1 MTKINTLLCALFMLS
16 VVTVSAQQRE
26 VVVECE
32 WGKISA
38 TIDMPE
44 AGSDTAVLIVAG
56 SGPTDRN
63 GNSAAG
69 LNTFCYKMLSEA
81 LAEGGYAVMRYDK
94 RAIGLSPIPAE
105 DVPNLVLED
114 YIDDARTCVE
124 YLRNDGYERVVV
136 AGHSEGGLIALALA
150 AEEECCLDGV
160 VLLCAPGYNMA
171 EILNYQ
177 LSQQLVPAYMGLM
190 VKSTTIINSLKA
202 GNRVAIEDIPNELL
216 GLFHPTVQ
224 PFIISNMHYE
234 PTELAAKCRVPMLI
248 VSGGRDI
255 QVSVSN
261 GNRIHGANPAA
272 AISGMRRLFLR
283 RRRGL
288 GRGRGLHALPRRA
301 QFLLGQL
308 GGRHDRLRS
317 DGLPPENVPV

>member
-1 MTKINTLLCALFMLS
+1 MLS
-16 VVTVSAQQRE
+16 VVTVSAQQRD

-44 AGSDTAVLIVAG
+44 VGSDTAVLIVAG

-69 LNTFCYKMLSEA
+69 LNTFCYKMLAEA
-81 LAEGGYAVMRYDK
+81 LAEDGYAVMRYDK

-105 DVPNLVLED
+105 DVPNLVFED
-114 YIDDARTCVE
+114 FIDDARTCVE
-124 YLRNDGYERVVV
+124 YLRNEGFERVIV
-136 AGHSEGGLIALALA
+136 AGHSEGGLIALTLA
-150 AEEECCLDGV
+150 AEEVCCLDGV

-171 EILNYQ
+171 EILNFQ

-190 VKSTTIINSLKA
+190 VKSTKIIDSLKA
-202 GNRVAIEDIPNELL
+202 GNRVAIEDIPSELL

-224 PFIISNMHYE
+224 PFIISNMKYE
-234 PTELAAKCRVPMLI
+234 PVELAAKCRVPMLI

-261 GNRIHGANPAA
+261 GNRIHNANPASEHRIFENMTHVLKDA
-272 AISGMRRLFLR
+272 DTSDRIAQVMGIYTNANLAITEALAPAIMEFL
-283 RRRGL
+283 
-288 GRGRGLHALPRRA
+288 
-301 QFLLGQL
+301 
-308 GGRHDRLRS
+308 
-317 DGLPPENVPV
+317 NNIK

>member
-1 MTKINTLLCALFMLS
+1 MLCALFMLS
-16 VVTVSAQQRE
+16 VVAVSAQQRE

-44 AGSDTAVLIVAG
+44 VGSDTAVLIVAG

-69 LNTFCYKMLSEA
+69 LSTFSYKMLGEA
-81 LAEGGYAVMRYDK
+81 LAERGYAAMRYDK

-105 DVPNLVLED
+105 DVPNLVFED

-124 YLRNDGYERVVV
+124 YLRKEGFERVIV
-136 AGHSEGGLIALALA
+136 AGHSEGGLITLALA

-202 GNRVAIEDIPNELL
+202 GNRVAIEDIPSELL

-224 PFIISNMHYE
+224 PFIISNMQYE

-272 AISGMRRLFLR
+272 EHRIFENMTHVLKDADTSDRIAQIMGTYSNANLAITEALAPTIIEFL
-283 RRRGL
+283 
-288 GRGRGLHALPRRA
+288 
-301 QFLLGQL
+301 
-308 GGRHDRLRS
+308 
-317 DGLPPENVPV
+317 NNKK

>member
-1 MTKINTLLCALFMLS
+1 MKIFRTFLCGIVALSFA
-16 VVTVSAQQRE
+16 TVAMAQQRD
-26 VVVECE
+26 VVVECD
-32 WGKISA
+32 WGTISA
-38 TIDMPE
+38 TIDMPVE
-44 AGSDTAVLIVAG
+44 GSDTAVLIVAG

-63 GNSAAG
+63 GNSGAG
-69 LNTFCYKMLSEA
+69 LNTFCYKMLGEA

-94 RAIGLSPIPAE
+94 RGIGGSPIPAE
-105 DVPNLVLED
+105 DVPNLVFED
-114 YIDDARTCVE
+114 FIDDARTCVE
-124 YLRNDGYERVVV
+124 YLRNEGFERVIV

-190 VKSTTIINSLKA
+190 IKSTNIINSLKA
-202 GNRVAIEDIPNELL
+202 GKMVAEADIPKELI

-224 PFIISNMHYE
+224 PFIISNMQYE
-234 PTELAAKCRVPMLI
+234 PTELAAKCRVPMLV

-261 GNRIHGANPAA
+261 GERLHDANPAA
-272 AISGMRRLFLR
+272 EHRTFENMTHVLKDADTSDRMAQLMGIYTNANLVITETLVPTIVEFL
-283 RRRGL
+283 
-288 GRGRGLHALPRRA
+288 
-301 QFLLGQL
+301 
-308 GGRHDRLRS
+308 
-317 DGLPPENVPV
+317 NNIK